1 MIDCRLAARLRYTA
15 KNLFVQ
21 NYVARQQQHHAT
33 LAYKNM
39 AAKRGEWRASA
50 SIAWG
55 YLHDADLEVWQL
67 HERNH
72 DAVQPYIADFIIEA
86 ICRNPTKSYEK
97 IAEETISWCSCST
110 IQSWLAGHVTYS
122 TYVEWIALSLDPM
135 LEHLTSQSS
144 LLCYSSRTLSFLGSQ
159 S

>member
-1 MIDCRLAARLRYTA
+1 MIYHRAAARLQYTA

-55 YLHDADLEVWQL
+55 ELHDADLEVWRL
-67 HERNH
+67 HESNH
-72 DAVQPYIADFIIEA
+72 DAVQPIVSLRKSAA
-86 ICRNPTKSYEK
+86 TLLRATKY
-97 IAEETISWCSCST
+97 IAEETGSWCSCST
-110 IQSWLAGHVTYS
+110 IHSWLAGHVTYG
-122 TYVEWIALSLDPM
+122 TLEEWEEGMQLEREEVRAANVVEI
-135 LEHLTSQSS
+135 
-144 LLCYSSRTLSFLGSQ
+144 
-159 S
+159 